1 MTIYGEDAECRCG
14 RWRQPWFILSAVS
27 ATRAKP
33 MHRSALPAR
42 RRLLTSPTL
51 LALLALTCAATGA
64 LAQAQD
70 QAVLDAIK
78 QCSQLADATERYA
91 CFDRATAAA
100 GLRPGGAAPAAGAP
114 AQSPRAP
121 GAATT
126 QSRIPASP
134 PRPAEPA
141 AAPAAP
147 PAPAPATAE
156 GSRPGAPFDPPAVE
170 ARRQATDNAEANS
183 FRDRIV
189 DLREREP
196 GKWLITLES
205 GQQWYQVESKRY
217 ALGKGMD
224 VRIYPGLFGSSWR
237 LSADELKGFVQV
249 QRVK

>member
-1 MTIYGEDAECRCG
+1 MPCRI
-14 RWRQPWFILSAVS
+14 QPA
-27 ATRAKP
+27 
-33 MHRSALPAR
+33 HR
-42 RRLLTSPTL
+42 RRLTGPILLTL
-51 LALLALTCAATGA
+51 LALTGA
-64 LAQAQD
+64 TIGAPESMAQAQE
-70 QAVLDAIK
+70 QAVIDAIK
-78 QCSQLADATERYA
+78 QCSQLADAAARYA
-91 CFDRATAAA
+91 CFDQATAAA
-100 GLRPGGAAPAAGAP
+100 GLRPGGAAAGAP

-141 AAPAAP
+141 APPAAP
-147 PAPAPATAE
+147 PAPAPTAAE

-170 ARRQATDNAEANS
+170 ARRQATEGGEENS
-183 FRDRIV
+183 YRDRIV

-249 QRVK
+249 RRVK

>member
-1 MTIYGEDAECRCG
+1 
-14 RWRQPWFILSAVS
+14 
-27 ATRAKP
+27 
-33 MHRSALPAR
+33 MHRSAQPAR
-42 RRLLTSPTL
+42 RRLTTAPTL
-51 LALLALTCAATGA
+51 LALLALSGAATSA
-64 LAQAQD
+64 MAQGQD

-114 AQSPRAP
+114 APSPRAP

-141 AAPAAP
+141 AATP
-147 PAPAPATAE
+147 PPAPATAA
-156 GSRPGAPFDPPAVE
+156 GSRSGAPFDPPAVE
-170 ARRQATDNAEANS
+170 ARRQATDSAEENS
-183 FRDRIV
+183 YRDRIV